1 MLVLPEARLVITPLK
16 APAWSIYLQ
25 THPDQELVQF
35 FLKGITQGFR
45 IGFNYHSQQLKS
57 SKKNLEGAL
66 SHPDVVQHYLR
77 TEVNM
82 GRLIGPL
89 DNAYKLVT
97 HISRF
102 GVIPKSHQPN
112 KWRLIVD
119 LSHPVG
125 LSVNDSIP
133 KNLSSIVYITIDT
146 AIQEIL
152 WLGKG
157 TMLAKIDVKSAFR
170 LMPVHPMDRHL
181 LGMSWTDGIYIDT
194 CLPFGLRSAPKLF
207 NIMADL
213 LAWILKQQGVS
224 EVLHYLDDFLTI
236 GPSSSHT
243 CQQNLDIIKE
253 ICLQLGVPLAME
265 KVEGP
270 TTSLC
275 FLGIN
280 IDTEKMEAR
289 LPDDKLDRI
298 RRLVHTWLRKRK
310 ARKREILSLVGLL
323 QHATK
328 IVRSGRT
335 FVSRMY
341 ATAAKLKKMHYF
353 TRLNRDFRS
362 DLAWWHVFIHSW
374 NGLSLLRCVSTVSLA
389 FTVYTDVSGFW
400 GCGACCGA
408 QWLQWQWPQE
418 WFPMSIMAKELV
430 PIVFSCAV
438 WGPQLSGRTILFRCD
453 NSSVVAAVNKG
464 TAKESIVMHLLR
476 CLWFFTAFY
485 DISLLCE
492 HIAGKQN
499 DLADHIS
506 RNHLQAFLCL
516 NPQAT
521 FPTPIPPPLHQLL
534 VSPSI
539 DW

>member
-1 MLVLPEARLVITPLK
+1 MLVPPEARLVTTPLK
-16 APAWSIYLQ
+16 ALAWSIYLQ
-25 THPDQELVQF
+25 TYPDQELVQF

-119 LSHPVG
+119 LSHPVDF
-125 LSVNDSIP
+125 SVNDSIL

-152 WLGKG
+152 RLGKG

-341 ATAAKLKKMHYF
+341 ATATKLKKMHYF

-400 GCGACCGA
+400 GCGACCGV

-453 NSSVVAAVNKG
+453 NSSIVAAVNKG